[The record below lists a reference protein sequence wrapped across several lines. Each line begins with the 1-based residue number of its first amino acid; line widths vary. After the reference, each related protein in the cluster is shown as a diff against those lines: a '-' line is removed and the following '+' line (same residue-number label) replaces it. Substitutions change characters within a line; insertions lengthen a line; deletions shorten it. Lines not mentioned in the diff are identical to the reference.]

1 MVEIQLGII
10 EAKFADI
17 IWNNE
22 PITSTELV
30 KICQTEF
37 NWKRTTTHTVLRRLC
52 DKGLFQNDRGK
63 VTSLL
68 SRENFYSLQSK
79 KYIDDTFN
87 GSLPAFISAFTQ
99 NTTISREEAEEIRK
113 MIDRAEEVSE

>member
-113 MIDRAEEVSE
+113 MIDRAEEVSD